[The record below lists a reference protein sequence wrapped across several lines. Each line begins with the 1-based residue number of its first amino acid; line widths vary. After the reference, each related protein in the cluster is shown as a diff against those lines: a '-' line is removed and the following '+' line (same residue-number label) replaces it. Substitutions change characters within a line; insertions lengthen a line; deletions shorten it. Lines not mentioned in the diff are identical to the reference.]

1 MWVMTLVYPPHTLR
15 LAQIVSGCAVGW
27 DMTTKGDK
35 QATKSALERNGR
47 APSDDR
53 RVGVSADPEV
63 PSFISEILA
72 QYKDLLVQHV
82 ETVKNKAVTEVK
94 EEALLLHS
102 QAELRLRSMESDVQQ
117 GVQAVLD
124 RAREAIFEMVRA
136 EMGDIFEEWES
147 RLQALL
153 DTGESEEPADDLE
166 ADEDPAEGHSAL
178 ESLLEGARE
187 PEDGEEDQEGAPD
200 SGERDV
206 SHADVRLELPP
217 PLDPRRLLGFYR
229 GLSATKD
236 IRILRALGSLDKGVN
251 LYIRPKELSSVTDLL
266 RDLPGVDDV
275 TEGAQ
280 HIEEE
285 DGGTTSTD
293 PQLTLKISLA
303 AAGKR

>member
-1 MWVMTLVYPPHTLR
+1 MWVMTLVCPPHTLT

-35 QATKSALERNGR
+35 QRTKSALERNGR
-47 APSDDR
+47 APLDDR
-53 RVGVSADPEV
+53 RVGVSADPKV
-63 PSFISEILA
+63 PDFISEILA

-153 DTGESEEPADDLE
+153 DTGEADETADDLE
-166 ADEDPAEGHSAL
+166 AGEDPAEEDLVL

-187 PEDGEEDQEGAPD
+187 REGGEDHESEPD

-206 SHADVRLELPP
+206 SHADVRLDLPP

-251 LYIRPKELSSVTDLL
+251 LYIRPKELSSVTYLL
-266 RDLPGVDDV
+266 RELPGVDEV

-280 HIEEE
+280 YIEERN
-285 DGGTTSTD
+285 DGTAGAD
-293 PQLTLKISLA
+293 PHLTLKISLTA
-303 AAGKR
+303 AAKK

>member
-1 MWVMTLVYPPHTLR
+1 MWVMTLVCPPNTLT

-35 QATKSALERNGR
+35 QGTKSALDRNGH
-47 APSDDR
+47 APLDDR
-53 RVGVSADPEV
+53 RIGVSADPEV
-63 PSFISEILA
+63 PNFISEILA

-153 DTGESEEPADDLE
+153 DTGEAEEPEDDHG
-166 ADEDPAEGHSAL
+166 ADEDRVEGDLAL
-178 ESLLEGARE
+178 DSLLQSAGTSEG
-187 PEDGEEDQEGAPD
+187 GEDQEAEPD
-200 SGERDV
+200 NGERDV
-206 SHADVRLELPP
+206 SHADVRLDLPP

-266 RDLPGVDDV
+266 RELPGVDDV
-275 TEGAQ
+275 TEGP

-285 DGGTTSTD
+285 DGGTAGADT
-293 PQLTLKISLA
+293 QLTLKISLS
-303 AAGKR
+303 AAGKG

>member
-1 MWVMTLVYPPHTLR
+1 MTLVYPPHTLR

-27 DMTTKGDK
+27 HMTTKGDK
-35 QATKSALERNGR
+35 QGTKSALERNGH
-47 APSDDR
+47 APLDTGH
-53 RVGVSADPEV
+53 VGGSADPEV
-63 PSFISEILA
+63 PDFIAEILT
-72 QYKDLLVQHV
+72 QYKGLLVKHV

-102 QAELRLRSMESDVQQ
+102 QAELRLRSMESEVQQ

-136 EMGDIFEEWES
+136 EMGDIFGEMES

-153 DTGESEEPADDLE
+153 DTGESEGPREDLE
-166 ADEDPAEGHSAL
+166 SDEDPAEGDLEL
-178 ESLLEGARE
+178 ESLLESASG
-187 PEDGEEDQEGAPD
+187 PEGGGDQEAEPD
-200 SGERDV
+200 YGERDV
-206 SHADVRLELPP
+206 SHADVRLDLPP

-275 TEGAQ
+275 TEGDQ
-280 HIEEE
+280 YNEEEE
-285 DGGTTSTD
+285 DGGTAGKD
-293 PQLTLKISLA
+293 PHLTLRISLTA
-303 AAGKR
+303 ASKR

>member
-1 MWVMTLVYPPHTLR
+1 MCAPVVPATVASGHFE
-15 LAQIVSGCAVGW
+15 IV
-27 DMTTKGDK
+27 
-35 QATKSALERNGR
+35 TKSALKRNGH
-47 APSDDR
+47 APLDDR

-63 PSFISEILA
+63 PDFISEILA
-72 QYKDLLVQHV
+72 QYKGLLVQHV

-102 QAELRLRSMESDVQQ
+102 QAELRLRSMESEVQQ

-136 EMGDIFEEWES
+136 EMGDIFEEMGS

-153 DTGESEEPADDLE
+153 DTGESAEPGDGLE
-166 ADEDPAEGHSAL
+166 ADEDPAEGDLAL
-178 ESLLEGARE
+178 QSLLEGARE
-187 PEDGEEDQEGAPD
+187 PEGGEDQEAEPD
-200 SGERDV
+200 YGEREV
-206 SHADVRLELPP
+206 SHGDVRLDLSP

-229 GLSATKD
+229 GLSATQD

-285 DGGTTSTD
+285 EGGTATTA
-293 PQLTLKISLA
+293 PQMTLKISLI

>member
-1 MWVMTLVYPPHTLR
+1 MTLVYPPHTLR
-15 LAQIVSGCAVGW
+15 SAQIVSGCAVEW

-35 QATKSALERNGR
+35 QATESALERNGHV
-47 APSDDR
+47 PLDER

-153 DTGESEEPADDLE
+153 DTGESEEPGDDLG
-166 ADEDPAEGHSAL
+166 ADEDRAEGDLAL
-178 ESLLEGARE
+178 ESLLGGTRE
-187 PEDGEEDQEGAPD
+187 PEDGEGQEAEHED
-200 SGERDV
+200 GERDV
-206 SHADVRLELPP
+206 SHADIRLDLPP

-280 HIEEE
+280 HIEKEE
-285 DGGTTSTD
+285 DGGTAGTD
-293 PQLTLKISLA
+293 RHMTLKISLTA
-303 AAGKR
+303 ASKQ

>member
-35 QATKSALERNGR
+35 QGTKSALERNGR
-47 APSDDR
+47 APLDDR
-53 RVGVSADPEV
+53 RVGVSADPKV
-63 PSFISEILA
+63 PDFISEILA

-124 RAREAIFEMVRA
+124 RAREAIFEIVRA

-153 DTGESEEPADDLE
+153 DTGETDESTDDVG
-166 ADEDPAEGHSAL
+166 ADEDPAEEDLVL

-187 PEDGEEDQEGAPD
+187 QEGGEDHESEPD
-200 SGERDV
+200 SGERNV
-206 SHADVRLELPP
+206 SHADVRLDLPP

-266 RDLPGVDDV
+266 RKLPGVDEV

-280 HIEEE
+280 HIEERN
-285 DGGTTSTD
+285 DGTAGTD
-293 PQLTLKISLA
+293 PHLTLKISLT
-303 AAGKR
+303 AAGKK

>member
-1 MWVMTLVYPPHTLR
+1 MWVMTLVCPPHTLR

-35 QATKSALERNGR
+35 QGTKSALERNGH
-47 APSDDR
+47 APSDDH

-102 QAELRLRSMESDVQQ
+102 QAELRLRSMESEVQQ

-153 DTGESEEPADDLE
+153 DTGELEDPKDDPE
-166 ADEDPAEGHSAL
+166 ADGDPAEGHLAL

-187 PEDGEEDQEGAPD
+187 SEDGEDPEGSPD

-280 HIEEE
+280 HIEERN
-285 DGGTTSTD
+285 DGTAGTD
-293 PQLTLKISLA
+293 PHLTLKISLT
-303 AAGKR
+303 AAGER

>member
-1 MWVMTLVYPPHTLR
+1 
-15 LAQIVSGCAVGW
+15 
-27 DMTTKGDK
+27 MTTKGDK
-35 QATKSALERNGR
+35 QGTKSALERNGH
-47 APSDDR
+47 APSDDH

-63 PSFISEILA
+63 PNFISEILA

-117 GVQAVLD
+117 GVQAVHD
-124 RAREAIFEMVRA
+124 RAREDIFEMVRA

-153 DTGESEEPADDLE
+153 DTGEAEEPTDGFE
-166 ADEDPAEGHSAL
+166 ADEDRAEGDLAL

-187 PEDGEEDQEGAPD
+187 PEDGEGHEGAPD

-206 SHADVRLELPP
+206 SHADVRLDLPP

-251 LYIRPKELSSVTDLL
+251 LYIRPKELSTVTDLL

-280 HIEEE
+280 QIEED
-285 DGGTTSTD
+285 DGGTASTD
-293 PQLTLKISLA
+293 PQLTLKISLT

>member
-1 MWVMTLVYPPHTLR
+1 M
-15 LAQIVSGCAVGW
+15 GW
-27 DMTTKGDK
+27 DMTTKGDR
-35 QATKSALERNGR
+35 QGTESALERNGH
-47 APSDDR
+47 APLDDR
-53 RVGVSADPEV
+53 RVGVSADPDV
-63 PSFISEILA
+63 PDFMSDILA
-72 QYKDLLVQHV
+72 QYKGLLVQHV

-102 QAELRLRSMESDVQQ
+102 QAELRLRSMESEVQQ

-136 EMGDIFEEWES
+136 EMGDIFGEMES

-153 DTGESEEPADDLE
+153 DTGESEKPGDDLG
-166 ADEDPAEGHSAL
+166 ADEDRVEGDFAL
-178 ESLLEGARE
+178 ESLLESVGAT
-187 PEDGEEDQEGAPD
+187 EDGEDQEGEPD
-200 SGERDV
+200 HDERDV
-206 SHADVRLELPP
+206 SHADVRLDLSP

-236 IRILRALGSLDKGVN
+236 IRILRAFGSLDKGVN

-285 DGGTTSTD
+285 GDGGTAGAD

-303 AAGKR
+303 VAAKR